1 MGLDRFIQALYPSA
15 IMNFCMFTHGSAL
28 LASDLQVQ
36 LFFTLYYQFAIFHCK
51 GINEK

>member
-1 MGLDRFIQALYPSA
+1 LDRFIQALYPSA
-15 IMNFCMFTHGSAL
+15 IMNSYMFTHSSAL

-51 GINEK
+51 VMNEK